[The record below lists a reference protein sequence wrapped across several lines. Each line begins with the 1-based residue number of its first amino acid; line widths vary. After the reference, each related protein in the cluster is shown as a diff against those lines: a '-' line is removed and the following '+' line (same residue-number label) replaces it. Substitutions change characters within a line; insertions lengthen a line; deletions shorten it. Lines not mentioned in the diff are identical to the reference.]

1 MSADLIIIMK
11 FNGKW
16 ETLDENSLFD
26 ENISFV
32 FFFSFYFADSIKVKK
47 TDLPVMP
54 PEDILPSLD
63 DEADES
69 SMDDGK
75 LKMSK
80 SIKKPKLRL
89 IILLLLLFILF

>member
-1 MSADLIIIMK
+1 M
-11 FNGKW
+11 
-16 ETLDENSLFD
+16 
-26 ENISFV
+26 
-32 FFFSFYFADSIKVKK
+32 KVKK

-75 LKMSK
+75 FVKCQNQSK
-80 SIKKPKLRL
+80 VKIESEINYLCVL
-89 IILLLLLFILF
+89 IRY